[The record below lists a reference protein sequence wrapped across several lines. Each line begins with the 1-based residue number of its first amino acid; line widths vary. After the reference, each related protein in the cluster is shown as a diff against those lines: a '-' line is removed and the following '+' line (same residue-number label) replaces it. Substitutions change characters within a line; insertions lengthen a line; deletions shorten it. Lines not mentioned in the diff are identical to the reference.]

1 MRIFIVG
8 PMASGKSTLGKK
20 LAQNLGIDFIDIDE
34 EIEKTSGVDISWIF
48 DIEGEDGFRKRERKV
63 LKDSLKKEN
72 VVISTGGGIITV
84 EENRRLMSSKGKII
98 YLKASVEL
106 QLKRT
111 KNDKSRPLLSGED
124 KETTLKEL
132 KKVRDPLYEE
142 ISDITIYQNKK
153 NYNELIREITK
164 KLRIE

>member
-1 MRIFIVG
+1 
-8 PMASGKSTLGKK
+8 
-20 LAQNLGIDFIDIDE
+20 
-34 EIEKTSGVDISWIF
+34 
-48 DIEGEDGFRKRERKV
+48 
-63 LKDSLKKEN
+63 
-72 VVISTGGGIITV
+72 
-84 EENRRLMSSKGKII
+84 MSSKGKII